1 VRITKNILN
10 SFLAITLLI
19 ATTGI
24 TLNKHYCM
32 GRLKSVA
39 VNVHAEH
46 CFEGEEEQMPCC
58 KDTSQELKIEEI
70 TTVAFDFD
78 ANPELFELAIVN
90 HILLKDITHTL
101 EQEKPELQYY
111 DPPLPDKDIPVLIQ
125 SFLI

>member
-1 VRITKNILN
+1 
-10 SFLAITLLI
+10 
-19 ATTGI
+19 
-24 TLNKHYCM
+24 M

-39 VNVHAEH
+39 VNVHAQH
-46 CFEGEEEQMPCC
+46 CFEGEEDQMPCC

-78 ANPELFELAIVN
+78 ANPDLYELAIVN
-90 HILLKDITHTL
+90 QILLKDISFTL

-111 DPPLPDKDIPVLIQ
+111 DPPLQDKDIPVLVQ